1 MFLDSRKRKTQS
13 HSGRPIRTS
22 RTAHTPT
29 TFPVRG
35 RLQPHACL
43 LLLNRRRYLTA
54 TPQPATH
61 RDAAAATPT
70 PAFYSDITAGLLPRL
85 SHSDTDIGL
94 SAAPPP
100 ASSRSAALLPQRRRR
115 SLNRAC
121 PQHPP
126 NRAPPSRLRGPPL
139 SHEPHRASSLVLAAS
154 PASALPFLRCLT
166 RKPDSS
172 HSCGRSCCPYEIT
185 AELHVH
191 CLPPTSHPPRCSTP
205 RRRPSMLPR
214 PCSWLPRLPDMPCLQ
229 HSRLPR

>member
-94 SAAPPP
+94 L
-100 ASSRSAALLPQRRRR
+100 RSAAAGLLPQRRPPPAPPPPVPESRVPTA
-115 SLNRAC
+115 STESSATVPATRAAAVA
-121 PQHPP
+121 
-126 NRAPPSRLRGPPL
+126 RAPPRVVSCPG
-139 SHEPHRASSLVLAAS
+139 
-154 PASALPFLRCLT
+154 CLT
-166 RKPDSS
+166 RKRPPIPSMS
-172 HSCGRSCCPYEIT
+172 HSQARF
-185 AELHVH
+185 
-191 CLPPTSHPPRCSTP
+191 LPFLWSLVLPLRDHRRATCS
-205 RRRPSMLPR
+205 L
-214 PCSWLPRLPDMPCLQ
+214 
-229 HSRLPR
+229 